1 MEVKLYHQQSCPQCK
16 MVETLL
22 KRYNINYESV
32 TDIDYM
38 KSIGVKSTPT
48 LSVDGTLMVGKPIVE
63 WIKKQ

>member
-1 MEVKLYHQQSCPQCK
+1 